1 MHNEHRLIET
11 ESQKT
16 CLKKKQVIYESGQ
29 DANGFYYVTK
39 GLIGLYQVT
48 KTGKESLLRIYG
60 PNTYFGYRSLF
71 TQQSYPSTARAM
83 LDSEVVKFGI
93 NDFQSLNKLSPVLA
107 NFLMQEVCI
116 ELGEAEKRLMQFN
129 SFNAKKRILD
139 TLYYFFE
146 MYPKYPWTYREISE
160 YSGTDIATVI
170 RYCKTLKE
178 SGVLEN
184 STRKPKPVTLQ
195 QLEIFKDSV
204 V

>member
-1 MHNEHRLIET
+1 VHKENILIEP
-11 ESQKT
+11 ESLKT
-16 CLKKKQVIYESGQ
+16 FLKKKQIIYESGQ
-29 DANGFYYVTK
+29 DASGFYYVTK

-60 PNTYFGYRSLF
+60 PNTYFGYRTLF

-83 LDSEVVKFGI
+83 LGSEVVKFGI
-93 NDFQSLNKLSPVLA
+93 NSFQSLNEKSPNLA
-107 NFLMQEVCI
+107 KFLMQEVCI
-116 ELGEAEKRLMQFN
+116 ELGKAEKRLMQFN

-139 TLYYFFE
+139 TLHYFFD
-146 MYPKYPWTYREISE
+146 MYPSYPWTYREISE

-170 RYCKTLKE
+170 RYCRTLKE
-178 SGVLEN
+178 SGVLDN

-195 QLEIFKDSV
+195 QLEIFKESV